1 MADKT
6 YRMTVSL
13 SDGSSIDAG
22 TFVAPQ
28 GPQGPAGQGGGI
40 GDWQTLTADTEL
52 NDGLYLLRTTSLQQT
67 NAGIGV
73 INNGS
78 GTIKFAETINNLG
91 IKYKSARFFMKKIA
105 MFYSVDLSID
115 SSTKAVTGS
124 STTENDISLYTL
136 QYIFLKSL

>member
-91 IKYKSARFFMKKIA
+91 IKYKSARFFYEKN
-105 MFYSVDLSID
+105 SNVL
-115 SSTKAVTGS
+115 
-124 STTENDISLYTL
+124 
-136 QYIFLKSL
+136 